1 MKAKTKTT
9 ATKEEATPALVP
21 KLRFPEFR
29 GKKVRSVQLG
39 DVTEEGRSR
48 NGSKHAVASVM
59 GVTKADGIVPM
70 EARLIAADI
79 ARYKLVEKNWFAYN
93 PMRLNI
99 GSIARW
105 TGDSE
110 ILVSPDY
117 VVFKCIT
124 DDESGIAPG
133 YLDQFRQTKAWE
145 GFVTE
150 GGDGSVRVRIYF
162 KDIARLG
169 LALPSPAEQ
178 QKIAE
183 CLSSVD
189 ELMAA
194 QARKVDALKTHK
206 KGLMQQLFPRE
217 GETQPRLRFPEF
229 QNAGEWVESPLSEFI
244 LSLDAGVSVN
254 SGDSRPAD
262 KTELG
267 VLKTSAITKGQFDP
281 EENKVVLAKDELSRL
296 SEPVTGG
303 TIIMCRKNTPA
314 LVGSN
319 AYVESS
325 HENLFLPDLLW
336 AAKPREGVSMRFL
349 AFILGSDKGRAA
361 LSKLATGSSAS
372 MSNITKPEVLAFSVM
387 APSPAEQQRIA
398 TCLSSLDA
406 LITAETQK
414 HEALKTHKKGLMQQ
428 LFPAPTEQTHTSEG
442 QRPGLFPSPEE
453 VAG

>member
-1 MKAKTKTT
+1 MSSKTKTT
-9 ATKEEATPALVP
+9 ATKEEAMPALVP

-29 GKKVRSVQLG
+29 GAALRSVLLG

-48 NGSKHAVASVM
+48 NGHKHSVTSVM

-79 ARYKLVEKNWFAYN
+79 ARYKLVQHDWFAYN

-105 TGDSE
+105 RGESE

-117 VVFKCIT
+117 VVFKCLSEA
-124 DDESGIAPG
+124 ESGIAPG
-133 YLDQFRQTKAWE
+133 YLDHFRQTKTWE
-145 GFVTE
+145 EFVTE
-150 GGDGSVRVRIYF
+150 GGDGSVRVRIYY
-162 KDIARLG
+162 KDIARVD
-169 LALPSPAEQ
+169 LALPPFPEQ

-229 QNAGEWVESPLSEFI
+229 QNAGEWSDAPMGTLLMSSPDYGVNAAAVPFSEHLPKYLRI
-244 LSLDAGVSVN
+244 TDISEDGRYLPEKQVSVDLEATDGN
-254 SGDSRPAD
+254 YLDEGDI
-262 KTELG
+262 
-267 VLKTSAITKGQFDP
+267 VLARTGASVGKSYQYRKEEGRLVFAGFLIRVKPHPKKLVATYLANFLTTGQFWKWVAVTSARSGQP
-281 EENKVVLAKDELSRL
+281 GINSTE
-296 SEPVTGG
+296 
-303 TIIMCRKNTPA
+303 
-314 LVGSN
+314 
-319 AYVESS
+319 YSS
-325 HENLFLPDLLW
+325 LNIPLPPTLL
-336 AAKPREGVSMRFL
+336 
-349 AFILGSDKGRAA
+349 
-361 LSKLATGSSAS
+361 
-372 MSNITKPEVLAFSVM
+372 
-387 APSPAEQQRIA
+387 EQQRIA

-428 LFPAPTEQTHTSEG
+428 LFP
-442 QRPGLFPSPEE
+442 SPEE
-453 VAG
+453 VVA